1 MAKKYLTFEDICA
14 LPLIQQAIQHEEE
27 RHRARMLEIQTMT
40 KALGALQL
48 ERAEIQ
54 RNGYRLFGENIRRD
68 FAKSVLVYTGC
79 MGAGDEIR
87 LATALL
93 RSGWKVVD
101 RDGGLYPSPTFRK
114 GRVNLKMSCWHEG
127 SLEKAE
133 HQVATNSP
141 ASTVVPATAKA

>member
-14 LPLIQQAIQHEEE
+14 LPLIQQATQHEEE

-48 ERAEIQ
+48 ERAEIL
-54 RNGYRLFGENIRRD
+54 RNGYRLFGESIMRGA
-68 FAKSVLVYTGC
+68 AKPGLVYTGC
-79 MGAGDEIR
+79 MGQGDEIR

-133 HQVATNSP
+133 RQVA
-141 ASTVVPATAKA
+141 ASSSASAVALATAEA